1 MDLSTTYLGLNL
13 KNPLVPSSSPLT
25 RELGKL
31 KQMEDAGAAAVVLYS
46 LFEEQVNMES
56 HTLDHYLMQG
66 VESFAEAL
74 TYFPE
79 ASEYQSSPVEYMEHI
94 RRAKAALDIPVIAS
108 LNGVSTG
115 GWIGYAR
122 DIEQAGAD
130 ALELNIYYLPTDIFL
145 GSGEVEQIYL
155 DILRDVKATVSIP
168 VTMKLSP
175 YFSAI
180 ANMAYRL
187 SEAGANGLVLFN
199 RFYQPDLDLEQLAVV
214 PNLKLS
220 DSDELRLPLRWVAIL
235 YGRIQADLALTTGIH
250 TTTDVLKAVAA
261 GAAITMVAS
270 ELMQHGINRLK
281 LLLAGMEAWLE
292 EHEYESLS
300 QLQGSLS
307 QIHCAEP
314 AAFERA
320 NYMRV
325 LSSYAPDYGWRFGS
339 LGMVTGV

>member
-1 MDLSTTYLGLNL
+1 MNLSTTYLGLNL

-25 RELGKL
+25 RDLSKL
-31 KQMEDAGAAAVVLYS
+31 KQMEDAGAAAIVLYS
-46 LFEEQVNMES
+46 LFEEQVNWES
-56 HTLDHYLMQG
+56 HTLDHYLTQG

-79 ASEYQSSPVEYMEHI
+79 AMEYQSGPTEYLEHI
-94 RRAKAALDIPVIAS
+94 RRAKESLEIPVIAS

-115 GWIGYAR
+115 GWVGYAR

-130 ALELNIYYLPTDIFL
+130 ALELNVYYLPTDIHL

-155 DILRDVKATVSIP
+155 DILRDVKATISIP

-187 SEAGANGLVLFN
+187 SEAGADGLVLFN
-199 RFYQPDLDLEQLAVV
+199 RFYQPDLDLENLAVV

-220 DSDELRLPLRWVAIL
+220 DSDELRLPLRWIAIL
-235 YGRIQADLALTTGIH
+235 YGRIRADLALTTGIH
-250 TTTDVLKAVAA
+250 TTTDVLKGVAA
-261 GAAITMVAS
+261 GASITMVAS
-270 ELMQHGINRLK
+270 ELMQHGINRLR
-281 LLLAGMEAWLE
+281 LLLAGTEAWLE
-292 EHEYESLS
+292 EHEYESLA

-339 LGMVTGV
+339 LGAVPTD